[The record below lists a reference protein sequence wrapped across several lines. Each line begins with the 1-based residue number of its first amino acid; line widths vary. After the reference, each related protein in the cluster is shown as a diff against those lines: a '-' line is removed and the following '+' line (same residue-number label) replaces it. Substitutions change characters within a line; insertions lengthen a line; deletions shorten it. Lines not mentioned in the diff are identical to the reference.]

1 LSGDGLRGQPVSSR
15 IADLYQRLA
24 PLISFFTE
32 SAWADR
38 QGQPGISDFVAGN
51 PQEPPLP
58 AFVETL
64 QRWAVP
70 QRNDWF
76 AYRPN
81 DDDARAA
88 VAAVLRERRGLPF
101 EPEDVFM
108 TTGAFGALAAA
119 FRAVADPGDEIV
131 YVSPPWFFYDSMIRF
146 AGADPVRVDSRAPG
160 FDLPVDAIAAAI
172 TPRTRAV
179 IVNSPNN
186 PTGRIYPAEAL
197 EVLAKLLTDASA
209 RAGRPIY
216 LISDEAYSRILFDGR
231 AFLSPTAFY
240 DHSFLVYTFGKTLLT
255 PGQRLGYLAL
265 APGMPDK
272 EQVRGAVFL
281 SQIAAGFAFPN
292 AVLQFAVAEL
302 EELTIDIA
310 HLQRKR
316 DRMVS
321 ALREMGYELGVPE
334 ATFYLLPQSPIP
346 DDFGFTE
353 LLANQD
359 VFVLPGSLFEL
370 SGYFRIS
377 LTASDEM
384 IDRALPV
391 FASAVQEAQSSLSAP
406 RS

>member
-1 LSGDGLRGQPVSSR
+1 LNGQPISSR
-15 IADLYQRLA
+15 ITDLYGRLA

-32 SAWADR
+32 STWSHR

-64 QRWAVP
+64 QKWAVP

-81 DDDARAA
+81 DDDARAT

-108 TTGAFGALAAA
+108 TTGAFGALATA
-119 FRAVADPGDEIV
+119 FRAIADPGDEIV
-131 YVSPPWFFYDSMIRF
+131 YVSPPWFFYDAMIRF
-146 AGADPVRVDSRAPG
+146 AGADPVRVNSRAPE
-160 FDLPVDAIAAAI
+160 FDLPVNAIEAAI

-179 IVNSPNN
+179 IVNSPHN
-186 PTGRIYPAEAL
+186 PTGRIYPAAAL
-197 EVLAKLLTDASA
+197 QDLARVMTAASA

-240 DHSFLVYTFGKTLLT
+240 AHTLLVYTFGKVLLT

-292 AVLQFAVAEL
+292 AVLQFAVGDL
-302 EELTIDIA
+302 EELTIDIE

-316 DRMVS
+316 DRMVP
-321 ALREMGYELGVPE
+321 ALREMGYELHVPE
-334 ATFYLLPQSPIP
+334 GTFYLLPRSPIP
-346 DDFGFTE
+346 DDLAFTE
-353 LLANQD
+353 LLANND

-370 SGYFRIS
+370 PGYFRIS
-377 LTASDEM
+377 LTGSDEM

-391 FASAVQEAQSSLSAP
+391 FASAMQEALSPLSAP